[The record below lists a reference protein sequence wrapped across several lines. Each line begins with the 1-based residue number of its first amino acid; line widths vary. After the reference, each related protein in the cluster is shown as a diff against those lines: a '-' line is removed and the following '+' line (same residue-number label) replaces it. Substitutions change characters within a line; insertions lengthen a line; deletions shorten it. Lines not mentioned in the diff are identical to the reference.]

1 MKSSSVL
8 LSRSFHSLVTNT
20 ETQYKYN
27 KNAYITIYF
36 RWQQVVLI
44 VGHLSRI
51 NAYHTDRTSHEE
63 SQKTFQ
69 VCPYPG
75 FLRALLQ
82 LSSPLERFCLRNYL
96 QNIVWHS
103 ILFPLFS
110 LEPLHLRHLCFLY
123 PQSRKAET
131 VASLQEIQPISTFY
145 SNYCH
150 CARFC
155 QWDAVLFLKMV
166 CLRVLIETPKMTP
179 TTMAPAIKHTLPGGL
194 AGAPLPVL

>member
-103 ILFPLFS
+103 ILFPHSFLLSPSISDTFVSSTHKAEKLRLSLPFRRFNQFLFS
-110 LEPLHLRHLCFLY
+110 IPI
-123 PQSRKAET
+123 T
-131 VASLQEIQPISTFY
+131 VIAPDFANGTR
-145 SNYCH
+145 YCS
-150 CARFC
+150 
-155 QWDAVLFLKMV
+155 
-166 CLRVLIETPKMTP
+166 
-179 TTMAPAIKHTLPGGL
+179 
-194 AGAPLPVL
+194 